1 VGEDG
6 SLQLNRSIEG
16 LEGRLKIRVMADKSD
31 TTLAALLELEKRL
44 PDGTSMAQ
52 INIKMGDS
60 SADWYATH
68 GVAGYAGLV
77 SDLSSRFNVNVL
89 AYSPS
94 GPNRGSYTTR

>member
-1 VGEDG
+1 
-6 SLQLNRSIEG
+6 
-16 LEGRLKIRVMADKSD
+16 MADKSD

-77 SDLSSRFNVNVL
+77 SDLSSRFNANCRL
-89 AYSPS
+89 CKGQAGLIHRLCNPKQLFLRQDDSDY
-94 GPNRGSYTTR
+94 